1 MNSQTLIGIVV
12 CITPLVL
19 IIATL
24 IVRGKKLFD

>member
-1 MNSQTLIGIVV
+1 MNTSTLIGIVI
-12 CITPLVL
+12 CATPLAL